1 MKVIDPL
8 ERQPKFGRK
17 VLPDIRD
24 ILIIIIGERPGK
36 FPLGREIIVAPDS
49 HIALYIGLK
58 DLVLGRSAA
67 ENATQEDLPGPAIV
81 DRPGQLKLIDPL
93 IVGCD
98 LSLKVKG

>member
-8 ERQPKFGRK
+8 QRQPKFGRK
-17 VLPDIRD
+17 ILTDIRN
-24 ILIIIIGERPGK
+24 ILIVIISERSGK
-36 FPLGREIIVAPDS
+36 LPLGREVMVGPDN